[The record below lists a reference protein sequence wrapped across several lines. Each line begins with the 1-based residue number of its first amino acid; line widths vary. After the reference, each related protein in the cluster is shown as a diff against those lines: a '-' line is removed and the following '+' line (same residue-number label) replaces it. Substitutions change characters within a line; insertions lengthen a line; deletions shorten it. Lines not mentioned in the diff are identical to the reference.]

1 VHFHSFAEVNLKY
14 VVLDLPSAGTETTAA
29 TIQWAVLFLVNHPE
43 VQENIRIE
51 LTENTSA
58 DCPPLLSEKS
68 HFPYCEA
75 VIAESQRLGKILPM
89 SLPHTASD
97 DVKVG
102 GYRIPKGAV
111 VIPNLDSVMH
121 DETIFPDS
129 YKFDPTRFL
138 DEEGNTYYHFL
149 LVNFKGIMSY
159 ELLVW

>member
-1 VHFHSFAEVNLKY
+1 VHIHSFAEDNLKY
-14 VVLDLPSAGTETTAA
+14 VVLDLLSSGRETTAT

-51 LTENTSA
+51 RTENTSE
-58 DCPPLLSEKS
+58 DCSPQLSEKS

-75 VIAESQRLGKILPM
+75 VMTESQRLGNILPM
-89 SLPHTASD
+89 SLRNTASD

-102 GYRIPKGAV
+102 GYRIPKGAL
-111 VIPNLDSVMH
+111 VIPNLDSIMH

-138 DEEGNTYYHFL
+138 NEEGNFHGLENILPFSL
-149 LVNFKGIMSY
+149 GKFV
-159 ELLVW
+159 

>member
-1 VHFHSFAEVNLKY
+1 MHIHSFAEDNLKY
-14 VVLDLPSAGTETTAA
+14 VVLDLLSAGTETTAT

-51 LTENTSA
+51 LTENTSE
-58 DCPPLLSEKS
+58 DCPPQLSEKS

-75 VIAESQRLGKILPM
+75 VMAESQRLGNISPM

-97 DVKVG
+97 DVQVG

-129 YKFDPTRFL
+129 CKFDPTKFL
-138 DEEGNTYYHFL
+138 DEEGNFQGLENILTCRRSL
-149 LVNFKGIMSY
+149 TNFIT
-159 ELLVW
+159 